1 MTRLLA
7 GAIRLLLALA
17 LLTPLVVTADPWPS
31 TIFPFVVGKALWS
44 RTLIEVALGLWV
56 ILLLAAP
63 AYRPPKA
70 WLLALLGLYAAAAL
84 LAALLGVGVTRSLW
98 STFERMDGW
107 VGLAHWSVFALL
119 LAAMFRTWAQWRR
132 LLNASVLVG
141 LAAALIALAQHY
153 GGWFGYLH
161 IAGGRLTGTFGNPS
175 YAGGFAAVNA
185 CIAAGLLFSSFGG
198 GRWVSLAALPPPAA
212 PDGLPVRSG
221 LWGLLASR
229 RLRLNGWRLLL
240 AAALLLDLAA
250 LWLTGT
256 RGALMGLF
264 AGALAAG
271 AGYALWGRAFRL
283 RLAALGLLL
292 AAAGLAA
299 ALSISIARAPDA
311 ARPDAAPPDL
321 SLSWEELTA
330 AEQEPEL
337 SGMAERF
344 LSPDIGSTFK
354 SRLPALRIGWEGF
367 LEQPVHGWG
376 PEQFAVIYDG
386 RVSPEIISEKPHSFD
401 RAHNRLI
408 GELASAGLV
417 GFLPYLA
424 LWLYAAWVVARKLPA
439 RPSGVSGKPGGKA
452 GGEYVAEP
460 GGESDGD
467 TGGETGNEPGGA
479 SGGELDGTTVA
490 ELDSDTGNEPGPEQ
504 GRQALILLAGAGL
517 AAYFIQN
524 LFLFDTAATAP
535 QLFMLL
541 GFAAFIETW
550 RPGRA
555 SRETGG
561 RHPFKANPATAA
573 AAETPDSPPPPP
585 ARRRPSPAQAAWWL
599 AALVGGLAAAAL
611 MLTAVYT
618 LNYRVYAASG
628 YALDALNDARPW
640 PQRFAAFEQAA
651 AAFPPLSNELFILM
665 LGEVQIQFASLDEDG
680 FAAALQLAERH
691 GAAAA
696 ASEPQ
701 NWRLYLVMADL
712 HQLAA
717 EGDGAYLPRSRQL
730 LDRAAELAPW
740 KIEVR
745 QRLAVQ
751 EALEGRPQ
759 AGLQLVDDYLARA
772 PGAARHFLY
781 LRERLLEYRDIQ
793 EERRRWEEERQ
804 PENGR
809 PPPEDAVP
817 PETPPSPAAPPG
829 E

>member
-7 GAIRLLLALA
+7 GAIRLLLGLA

-63 AYRPPKA
+63 AYRPTKS

-119 LAAMFRTWAQWRR
+119 LASMFRTWAQWRR

-141 LAAALIALAQHY
+141 LAAALIALGEHY

-198 GRWVSLAALPPPAA
+198 GRWVSLAALPPSVR
-212 PDGLPVRSG
+212 PVRSG
-221 LWGLLASR
+221 IGGLLASR
-229 RLRLNGWRLLL
+229 RLRLNAWRLLL

-299 ALSISIARAPDA
+299 ALSISIAQAPDA

-367 LEQPVHGWG
+367 LERPVSGWG

-401 RAHNRLI
+401 RAHNRLL
-408 GELASAGLV
+408 GELAAAGLI

-424 LWLYAAWVVARKLPA
+424 LWLYAAWVIARKLPA
-439 RPSGVSGKPGGKA
+439 HSFGISGKPGGDT
-452 GGEYVAEP
+452 GGKYVAEP

-467 TGGETGNEPGGA
+467 TGNEPGGATVAELGGETGNEPGG
-479 SGGELDGTTVA
+479 
-490 ELDSDTGNEPGPEQ
+490 DTGREPGPER

-517 AAYFIQN
+517 AAYFVQN

-550 RPGRA
+550 RPGRE
-555 SRETGG
+555 SREIGG
-561 RHPFKANPATAA
+561 RPPTKAAPANPA
-573 AAETPDSPPPPP
+573 AAETPDSQPPPP

-665 LGEVQIQFASLDEDG
+665 LGEVQIQFA
-680 FAAALQLAERH
+680 
-691 GAAAA
+691 
-696 ASEPQ
+696 
-701 NWRLYLVMADL
+701 
-712 HQLAA
+712 
-717 EGDGAYLPRSRQL
+717 L
-730 LDRAAELAPW
+730 LDAGRIRRRLAVGRKARGRRRCVRTAELA
-740 KIEVR
+740 
-745 QRLAVQ
+745 
-751 EALEGRPQ
+751 ALSG
-759 AGLQLVDDYLARA
+759 D
-772 PGAARHFLY
+772 
-781 LRERLLEYRDIQ
+781 
-793 EERRRWEEERQ
+793 
-804 PENGR
+804 GR
-809 PPPEDAVP
+809 PPPVGRRGGRGPICRVP
-817 PETPPSPAAPPG
+817 ANYWTGRRNWPPGKSKCASGWRCRRHWRGVRRPACSWSTTTWPAPPAPPAISYISAKG
-829 E
+829 CWNTAIFRKNAAGGKRNAGRKTAGRRRKTP

>member
-17 LLTPLVVTADPWPS
+17 LLTPLAVTADPWPA
-31 TIFPFVVGKALWS
+31 TVFPFVVGKALWS

-63 AYRPPKA
+63 ACRPPKS

-84 LAALLGVGVTRSLW
+84 LAALLGVGATRSLW

-119 LAAMFRTWAQWRR
+119 LAAMFRTWAHWRW

-141 LAAALIALAQHY
+141 LAAAVIALAEH
-153 GGWFGYLH
+153 FGAGLAYLYVG
-161 IAGGRLTGTFGNPS
+161 GGRLTGTFGNPS

-185 CIAAGLLFSSFGG
+185 VIAAGLLFSSFGG
-198 GRWVSLAALPPPAA
+198 GRWASLAALPPSGRP
-212 PDGLPVRSG
+212 G
-221 LWGLLASR
+221 LWRWLASR
-229 RLRLNGWRLLL
+229 RLRMNGWRLLL
-240 AAALLLDLAA
+240 AVALLLDLAM

-256 RGALMGLF
+256 RGALLGLF
-264 AGALAAG
+264 AGAVFAG
-271 AGYALWGRAFRL
+271 AGYARWGRAPRL
-283 RLAALGLLL
+283 RWAALGLLL

-299 ALSISIARAPDA
+299 ALSFSLAQAPDA
-311 ARPDAAPPDL
+311 ARNDAAAPPDL
-321 SLSWEELTA
+321 TLSWEELTA
-330 AEQEPEL
+330 AEQQPEL

-344 LSPDIGSTFK
+344 LSPDIGSTFR

-367 LEQPVHGWG
+367 LERPVHGWG

-401 RAHNRLI
+401 RAHNRLL
-408 GELASAGLV
+408 GELAAAGVV

-424 LWLYAAWVVARKLPA
+424 LWLYAAWVVARKLPIKD
-439 RPSGVSGKPGGKA
+439 SGLPGA
-452 GGEYVAEP
+452 
-460 GGESDGD
+460 S
-467 TGGETGNEPGGA
+467 GNEPIPA
-479 SGGELDGTTVA
+479 RE
-490 ELDSDTGNEPGPEQ
+490 
-504 GRQALILLAGAGL
+504 RQALTLLAGAGL
-517 AAYFIQN
+517 AAYFVQN
-524 LFLFDTAATAP
+524 MFLFDTAATAP

-541 GFAAFIETW
+541 GFAVFIECW
-550 RPGRA
+550 RPG
-555 SRETGG
+555 GG
-561 RHPFKANPATAA
+561 QTANAA
-573 AAETPDSPPPPP
+573 AAETPDSPP
-585 ARRRPSPAQAAWWL
+585 AAVRRPSPGQAAWWL
-599 AALVGGLAAAAL
+599 AALVGGLAAAVL
-611 MLTAVYT
+611 TLTAVYT

-640 PQRFAAFEQAA
+640 EARFAAFEQAA
-651 AAFPPLSNELFILM
+651 AAFPPLSNELFILL
-665 LGEVQIQFASLDEDG
+665 LGEAQMQFELLDADG
-680 FAAALQLAERH
+680 FAAALRLAERH
-691 GAAAA
+691 GAAATA
-696 ASEPQ
+696 AEPQ

-712 HQLAA
+712 HQLAIGQGA
-717 EGDGAYLPRSRQL
+717 GPGGDHLSRSRQL

-751 EALEGRPQ
+751 YALEGRPQ

-781 LRERLLEYRDIQ
+781 IRERLLESIAIQ
-793 EERRRWEEERQ
+793 EERPSEED
-804 PENGR
+804 G
-809 PPPEDAVP
+809 
-817 PETPPSPAAPPG
+817 PPSEDGRLPESPPAPSAPPG